1 MKDMTVSKMLK
12 WIFIAQI
19 LCLLSFIPLV
29 GGILAII
36 GLVLEV
42 VALYGA
48 SKLDQGYHTAFILT
62 IVNIVLS
69 VLELFAVGVF
79 ASLVGIVS
87 SVISLGILY
96 FVITTTCKYL
106 EVSGSPEVAQK
117 GMNVWKINL
126 ICTIA
131 SVVLVLLAFVPV
143 LSVLLGI
150 VIAIV
155 QIVAY
160 ILYLIFLYKGYHAL
174 CE

>member
-1 MKDMTVSKMLK
+1 MKDMTVSKVLK

-19 LCLLSFIPLV
+19 LCLLSFIPVV
-29 GGILAII
+29 GSILAII

-48 SKLDQGYHTAFILT
+48 GKLDQGYHTAFILT

-69 VLELFAVGVF
+69 VLELFAGDGVF

-96 FVITTTCKYL
+96 FVITTTCKHL
-106 EVSGSPEVAQK
+106 EASGSAEVAQK

-131 SVVLVLLAFVPV
+131 SVVLILLAFVPV
-143 LSVLLGI
+143 LAALLGI

-160 ILYLIFLYKGYHAL
+160 VLYLIFLYKGYHAL
-174 CE
+174 

>member
-1 MKDMTVSKMLK
+1 MKDMTVSKVLK

-19 LCLLSFIPLV
+19 LCLLSFIPVV
-29 GGILAII
+29 GSILAII

-48 SKLDQGYHTAFILT
+48 GKLDRGYHTAFILT

-69 VLELFAVGVF
+69 VLELFAGDGVF

-96 FVITTTCKYL
+96 FVITTTCKHL
-106 EVSGSPEVAQK
+106 EASGSAEVAQK

-131 SVVLVLLAFVPV
+131 SVVLILLAFVPV
-143 LSVLLGI
+143 LAALLGI

-160 ILYLIFLYKGYHAL
+160 VLYLIFLYKGYHAL
-174 CE
+174 